1 MLALFH
7 IAMLLAADVSRALGI
22 LLVPRTAII
31 AENLFLR
38 RQLALYQERKVK
50 PRRIDRAA
58 RIALVYLSR
67 FFNWRDA
74 LVCVRPRTLISWHRA
89 GFRALWRWK
98 SRPGRPPIPIGV
110 QRLIRDMARDNPI
123 WGEERIANELLL
135 KLGIHVS
142 PRTVRK
148 YMPQRTP
155 GCPRGDQRWATFL
168 RNHAKGIIACDF
180 LVTVTASFRLLY
192 IFVVI
197 EHGTRKLVH
206 LHVTQHP
213 SANWTLQQ
221 LREVI
226 GCEANYRYL
235 LHDRDSIFA
244 KHLDQSIAA
253 LGVTVLKSPPH
264 SPKANAICERVIGT
278 IRRECLDWMIPVSES
293 HLRTIL
299 REWVGHYNHARP
311 HMALGP
317 GIPDPPAVS
326 TSTQRLKPRFCCR
339 DTAEVR
345 ARPVLGGL
353 HYEYSWAPMP
363 VMMGLPH

>member
-1 MLALFH
+1 MLALLC
-7 IAMLLAADVSRALGI
+7 IAIQLAVDVLRAAGV
-22 LLVPRTAII
+22 LLVPRTALI

-38 RQLALYQERKVK
+38 RQLALYQERNVN
-50 PRRIDRAA
+50 PRRIGRAT
-58 RIALVYLSR
+58 RIALVFLSR
-67 FFNWRDA
+67 FFNWRDV

-98 SRPGRPPIPIGV
+98 CRPGRPPIPIGV

-123 WGEERIANELLL
+123 WGEERIANEQLL

-148 YMPQRTP
+148 YMPQRAP
-155 GCPRGDQRWATFL
+155 GRPRGDQRWATFL
-168 RNHAKGIIACDF
+168 RNHAQAIIACDF
-180 LVTVTASFRLLY
+180 LVTFTASFRMLY
-192 IFVVI
+192 VFVVI
-197 EHGTRKLVH
+197 EHRTKKLVH
-206 LHVTQHP
+206 IHVTQHP
-213 SANWTLQQ
+213 NANWTLQQ

-226 GCEANYRYL
+226 GGEAKYSYL
-235 LHDRDSIFA
+235 LHDGDSIFA

-253 LGVTVLKSPPH
+253 LGVTVLKSPPN

-278 IRRECLDWMIPVSES
+278 IRRECLDWMIPISES

-299 REWVGHYNHARP
+299 REWVGHDNHARP

-326 TSTQRLKPRFCCR
+326 TSTQHLKPLTCSR
-339 DTAEVR
+339 DTTKVR

-353 HYEYSWAPMP
+353 HYEYSWAPVATDWP
-363 VMMGLPH
+363 D